1 MGMIKAV
8 VVDHHHRMYLPRK
21 MFSSHLHMDLMVGGC
36 ISLLERLLMCF
47 DTILVDTDYQTGYWQ
62 AVGGFLDS
70 LDTA

>member
-1 MGMIKAV
+1 
-8 VVDHHHRMYLPRK
+8 

-47 DTILVDTDYQTGYWQ
+47 DNILVDTDYQTGYWQ